1 VTKWPAETLQV
12 AKDLGTIEAGKLAD
26 IVVVNA
32 DPLADIRNL
41 RKIEW
46 VIFDG
51 KVQERAFH
59 PWYRTPFLS
68 NVSRS
73 GNPVVE
79 ALPWVVALKQATFQE
94 GEGRAAD
101 PPTIPPPGIEA
112 ISPYIVTEGD
122 TTLTLVIK
130 GFNFFRRSQVYLGNT
145 PIPSERV
152 SPTELRSTIDESFL
166 RKAGRFAIVVKN
178 TGPLRDNEGW
188 GDGTSNKA
196 HLLVDFRY

>member
-1 VTKWPAETLQV
+1 VTKWPAELLRV
-12 AKDLGTIEAGKLAD
+12 GNDLGTIEAGKLAD
-26 IVVVNA
+26 LVVVNA
-32 DPLADIRNL
+32 DPLSDIRNL

-51 KVQERAFH
+51 KVQDLAIH

-79 ALPWVVALKQATFQE
+79 ALPWAVALKQATFQE

-101 PPTIPPPGIEA
+101 PTTIPPPGIET
-112 ISPYIVTEGD
+112 ISPYVVTEGD
-122 TTLTLVIK
+122 PTLTLTIK
-130 GFNFFRRSQVYLGNT
+130 GFNFFRRSQVYLDGV
-145 PIPSERV
+145 PVPSERV
-152 SPTELRSTIDESFL
+152 SATELRVIIDESLL
-166 RKAGRFAIVVKN
+166 RKAGRFGLVVKN

-196 HLLVDFRY
+196 HLLVDFKY